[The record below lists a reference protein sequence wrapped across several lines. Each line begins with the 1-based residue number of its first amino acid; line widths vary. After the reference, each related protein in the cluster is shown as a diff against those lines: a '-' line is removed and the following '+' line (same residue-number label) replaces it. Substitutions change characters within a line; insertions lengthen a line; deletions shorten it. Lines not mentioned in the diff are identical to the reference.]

1 MTKYHLGSDRSG
13 GGDEE
18 CLEAI
23 KSALESAGHEV
34 NYLRIDPNLEG
45 DLASNVKEGEIGLYG
60 VNGFCIGTI
69 ASVSS
74 MAKKKG
80 IDIIFFAMKSH
91 TAYCEEPDFSNKK
104 VGMAHDDNFS
114 SAETRAKFGGGKCT
128 PKEVVDQCDNVTFV
142 PWQGSCEKQAEGIM
156 NGATGSGGTDS
167 SSGESKPMSGWESL
181 CDLLKPL
188 DGLAMMLQRGDTVII
203 KRIEVPGEPTGDA
216 SLVTHSSDFIPL
228 SSEDKDNGEN
238 EKDTGNETGE
248 NTDEEKSYVTVNTVS
263 DSVGMVDNPT
273 VNEGVQLYAYEGV
286 NVVADS
292 VTVTEYSPEIYNTL
306 EIFWGEN
313 YENSFILTFE
323 RHKELFGERK
333 LEVQACNKESKPAS
347 DEKDKDDSSNSESK
361 DETSENKDEDK

>member
-142 PWQGSCEKQAEGIM
+142 PWQGSCEKQAEWIM
-156 NGATGSGGTDS
+156 NGATGDS
-167 SSGESKPMSGWESL
+167 NSISSASGESKPMSGWESL

-188 DGLAMMLQRGDTVII
+188 DGLAMMLQRGDTVIV

-216 SLVTHSSDFIPL
+216 SIVTHSSDYGTVDVNTEEGLGQNNKI
-228 SSEDKDNGEN
+228 N
-238 EKDTGNETGE
+238 EETGE
-248 NTDEEKSYVTVNTVS
+248 VEKTYTAIKTSSN
-263 DSVGMVDNPT
+263 SVGMVDNPT

-347 DEKDKDDSSNSESK
+347 NEKDKDDNSNSESK
-361 DETSENKDEDK
+361 DETSENKDENK